1 MNPNNYSIKT
11 ALISVSDKT
20 GIVEFAKK
28 LVELGITIFSTG
40 GTAKLLA
47 ENNVNVKNVS
57 DLTNFPEIMDGRVK
71 TLHPAVHAGLLADLE
86 NPEHTQA
93 LEKHQINS
101 IDLLVV
107 NLYPFE
113 SVLKNAKQEDFATV
127 SKNLIENIDIGGP
140 TMLRSAAKNYR
151 WSAVV
156 VNPNHYGKILEYL
169 EKSKSIPEDFR
180 LLLAGEVF
188 NHTAHYDAII
198 AGYFNKVNKI
208 DFPET
213 LTVSYSKAQDCRYG
227 ENPHQPAAV
236 YGNFISQFEKLHGK
250 ELSYNNVLDINST
263 CELILEFEN
272 PTVEN
277 PTVAIVK
284 HTNPCGVASAAN
296 FVDAYKL
303 AFATDTVS
311 PFGGI
316 VALNGNVS
324 RDFAEE
330 IHSLFTE
337 VIIAKSFSDDA
348 LEILTKK
355 KDRRLVTAN
364 FAEIRKSLNYNFRS
378 IPDGMLYQKADLE
391 LYSDANNFK
400 VVTERKPTDEEMK
413 SLLFAWKV
421 AKHVKSNAIV
431 YAKNERTLGIGAGQ
445 MSRVDSSR
453 IAVEKAKISELDLTN
468 SVVASDAFFPFA
480 DALLEAVNSGATAII
495 QPGGSVRDEEVI
507 AEANKHNIAMLF
519 TGMRHFKH

>member
-1 MNPNNYSIKT
+1 MNPNNYQIKT

-20 GIVEFAKK
+20 GIVDFSKK

-40 GTAKLLA
+40 GTAKLLS
-47 ENNVNVKNVS
+47 ENNITVKNVS

-86 NPEHTQA
+86 NPEHTKT

-113 SVLKNAKQEDFATV
+113 KVLRNADENFDTV

-156 VNPNHYGKILEYL
+156 VNPKHYDKILEHL
-169 EKSKSIPEDFR
+169 QKNNSIPEDFR

-198 AGYFNKVNKI
+198 AGYFNAVNKI

-250 ELSYNNVLDINST
+250 ELSYNNVMDINAI
-263 CELILEFEN
+263 CELILEFEK
-272 PTVEN
+272 

-284 HTNPCGVASAAN
+284 HTNPCGVASADN

-316 VALNGNVS
+316 VALNGSV
-324 RDFAEE
+324 DKGFAEE

-364 FAEIRKSLNYNFRS
+364 FAQIRKSMNYNFRS

-391 LYSDANNFK
+391 LYSKENELK
-400 VVTERKPTDEEMK
+400 IVTEKKPTVEEMEN
-413 SLLFAWKV
+413 LLFAWKV
-421 AKHVKSNAIV
+421 VKYVKSNAIV
-431 YAKNERTLGIGAGQ
+431 YAKNNRTLGIGAGQ

-453 IAVEKAKISELDLTN
+453 IAVEKAKISGLDLTN
-468 SVVASDAFFPFA
+468 SVMASDAFLPFP
-480 DALLEAVNSGATAII
+480 DALLEAVNAGATAVI

-507 AEANKHNIAMLF
+507 AEANKHGIIMCF
-519 TGMRHFKH
+519 TGMRHFRH

>member
-1 MNPNNYSIKT
+1 MNPNNYQIKT

-28 LVELGITIFSTG
+28 LVELGITIYSTG
-40 GTAKLLA
+40 GTAKLLS
-47 ENNVNVKNVS
+47 ENNITVKSVS

-86 NPEHTQA
+86 NPDHINA
-93 LEKHQINS
+93 LLKHQISS

-113 SVLKNAKQEDFATV
+113 KVLKECEETV
-127 SKNLIENIDIGGP
+127 GAYCIRPTNNTNTVEKGVCNTPLQTTHKNLIENIDIGGP

-156 VNPNHYGKILEYL
+156 VNPKHYSKILEQL
-169 EKSKSIPEDFR
+169 ENSKTISEDFR
-180 LLLAGEVF
+180 LKLAGEVF

-236 YGNFISQFEKLHGK
+236 YGNFLSQFEKLHGK
-250 ELSYNNVLDINST
+250 ELSYNNVMDINAI
-263 CELILEFEN
+263 CELILEFEK
-272 PTVEN
+272 

-284 HTNPCGVASAAN
+284 HTNPCGVASANN

-316 VALNGNVS
+316 VALNGNVDKMLI
-324 RDFAEE
+324 R
-330 IHSLFTE
+330 
-337 VIIAKSFSDDA
+337 
-348 LEILTKK
+348 IL
-355 KDRRLVTAN
+355 RRK
-364 FAEIRKSLNYNFRS
+364 FIRFLQR
-378 IPDGMLYQKADLE
+378 
-391 LYSDANNFK
+391 
-400 VVTERKPTDEEMK
+400 
-413 SLLFAWKV
+413 
-421 AKHVKSNAIV
+421 
-431 YAKNERTLGIGAGQ
+431 
-445 MSRVDSSR
+445 
-453 IAVEKAKISELDLTN
+453 
-468 SVVASDAFFPFA
+468 
-480 DALLEAVNSGATAII
+480 
-495 QPGGSVRDEEVI
+495 
-507 AEANKHNIAMLF
+507 
-519 TGMRHFKH
+519 